1 MEGNWGPH
9 ENRRIHR
16 PAVPLAFIVMLAIE
30 RIWPARAFPKVSCWH
45 WIGIGLFVYAG
56 VMNALLPRT

>member
-1 MEGNWGPH
+1 
-9 ENRRIHR
+9 
-16 PAVPLAFIVMLAIE
+16 MLLIE
-30 RIWPARAFPKVSCWH
+30 RIRPARKFPRVAHGH

>member
-1 MEGNWGPH
+1 MKTE
-9 ENRRIHR
+9 EFIVLL
-16 PAVPLAFIVMLAIE
+16 VPLAFIVMLAIE

>member
-1 MEGNWGPH
+1 MKTE
-9 ENRRIHR
+9 ELIVLL
-16 PAVPLAFIVMLAIE
+16 VPLTFIVMLLIE
-30 RIWPARAFPKVSCWH
+30 RIWPARKFPRVAHGH